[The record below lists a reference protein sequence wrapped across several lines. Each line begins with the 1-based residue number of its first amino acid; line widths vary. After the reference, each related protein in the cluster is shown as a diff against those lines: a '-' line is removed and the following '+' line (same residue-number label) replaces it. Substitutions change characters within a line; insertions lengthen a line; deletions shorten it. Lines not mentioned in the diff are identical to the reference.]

1 MKIQTWLTRVV
12 MIVVLGLSSNAQET
26 PIALD
31 SGPEAGLGTQKS
43 SLGTSLVVPN
53 RFAEQ
58 EDDGYSG
65 PLGTPM
71 RLQNVYAADQ
81 FPADPIRITELRFR
95 RDAGQ
100 PVVQQTVV
108 DLRVTL
114 STTGKLVDALDASF
128 EANLGPDATVVV
140 EGPIALSSL
149 SESLQTPGQP
159 NPFDIRIP
167 LANPFTYD
175 PTKGNLLI
183 EIRNRSGAGI
193 TWIDAA
199 NDPDDGASRAFSFDP
214 QATTATFVDTG
225 ADIVQVVF
233 AAIEPPALVVPNRFA
248 EQEDDGYSGPL
259 GTPMRLQNV
268 YAASQ
273 FPPDPIRITE
283 LRFRRDAGQQP
294 VPESMVDLKVTLS
307 TTGKSVDGLEANFD
321 SNFGADTIVVLDG
334 AIPISSLSESSATFG
349 APNSFDIR
357 VPLATPFSY
366 DPSKG
371 NLLIEIRNRSGAGIT
386 WIDAANDSDD
396 GASRAFS
403 FDAEATTATFVDTGA
418 DIVQLIAENQ
428 PQGFSLVPL
437 PSIGGTHTGAWADFD
452 ADGDLDLYI
461 AASGQPGILL
471 KNEGAIGLQA
481 VQAGDLSNSTATAVA
496 CVWADYD
503 NDGKIDLLL
512 VHRHAAPSLWRNQG
526 DGTFLQNHS
535 SGLVVGTGESYGA
548 AWADYDG
555 DGALDLFVIN
565 TWGANQLYR
574 NNHDGTFT
582 RILTGPIVTEPGAGV
597 GCAWGDYDNDGR
609 PDLFVANGNNEN
621 NRLYHNDGEG
631 NFTRV
636 TVGAIVND
644 RGESESAAWGDFDN
658 DGWLDLFVANRLGP
672 NFLYRNNGD
681 STFTRV
687 TEGPVAT
694 DVGESNG
701 CAWADFDND
710 GALDL
715 FVSNW
720 QGAPNFLYRNRGQG
734 QFERVTTGSIASDV
748 ASCVGVAWGDYDG
761 NGFPDLFVANLD
773 GPSLLYRNSGNRN
786 HWLGVKCIGLSS
798 NRNGIGAKVFV
809 RPTEGV
815 HPGQVR
821 QIASGTGWGSSGTE
835 AHFGLGPLG
844 GRSIVRV
851 EWPSGQIQEL
861 IDVVADQV
869 LSVVEPDLPLPRI
882 TRQPREASVRAG
894 EPARFDAEVEGPA
907 PLHFEWR
914 RNGVAVGVDSP
925 VLEIPT
931 TTLADAGSYVVRV
944 WNASGQVFSSTVL
957 LTVLPAPESPVITR
971 FPESQSIPVGGAATL
986 SVEATGGSLTY
997 EWFFNG
1003 SPIPD
1008 ATSAKLELTRV
1019 TPEQAGTYGVLV
1031 KNSAGSA
1038 SATAVLDVVGELPG
1052 GTIYFSNLFTAADID
1067 APVTDLD
1074 GVTRL
1079 TGDTYLAQL
1088 WAGLTAE
1095 SLAPAGAAVPFH
1107 TDARSGYWQ
1116 AGVRTLSGIAPGEV
1130 AFVQVKVWEA
1140 AKGPSFVASAAAGG
1154 RIGQSVVLQVVT
1166 GGDGTPPSLPANLVG
1181 LTPFKVVA
1189 ELTPPIVSITSP
1201 MTGITQDNR
1210 VTLAGSISDN
1220 VGVASARWQWNDQP
1234 ARDLHLMDDQFSV
1247 PGLELIR
1254 GRNLFRVTATDLS
1267 GNEAVAE
1274 VTVTWEPAR
1283 TLIVQDAEPVQE
1295 GQRARTRLAL
1305 ASDGSVAGITFL
1317 LRYDPELLRDPKL
1330 DWSHAVRGA
1339 VAQVNLET
1347 PGVLRATLSMP
1358 GGRIAPGSQVLATI
1372 DFRSRSVPERT
1383 VSNVTPE
1390 VLDAA
1395 DAQGNPLDAGTD
1407 TQAGTVVVLPR
1418 LIIGD
1423 NNGNDRL
1430 DIGDA
1435 TVVQRFLAQLDEI
1448 RPWDVAAN
1456 DLNASSALDSGD
1468 VIKVLR
1474 TVVRLD
1480 PQPTLPARSLT
1491 ISANRHSNTGVT
1503 EAALSESSPDAAP
1516 APSAGARLVV
1526 DKRVAAPGDAITVQV
1541 QLDGV
1546 SGAVAGARFTLN
1558 YPAHALRLVD
1568 SSSCRP
1574 GPMVPQDALVLWNV
1588 GTNSDTPDGTASGAF
1603 SSSTPWTLAN
1613 GVLAE
1618 FTFQVQTGAA
1628 NQSWPLELTGVEMTS
1643 DDGMEILTMMD
1654 QRTELNSAPA
1664 LARTVEMTSEG
1675 ARITLAVEPGA
1686 SYTLETSDDL
1696 RTWRAY
1702 QTIIATGDE
1711 WQFTDPEGLTVNA
1724 RFYRVRLNP

>member
-1 MKIQTWLTRVV
+1 YR
-12 MIVVLGLSSNAQET
+12 NAGGGDFT
-26 PIALD
+26 
-31 SGPEAGLGTQKS
+31 
-43 SLGTSLVVPN
+43 
-53 RFAEQ
+53 
-58 EDDGYSG
+58 
-65 PLGTPM
+65 
-71 RLQNVYAADQ
+71 
-81 FPADPIRITELRFR
+81 
-95 RDAGQ
+95 
-100 PVVQQTVV
+100 
-108 DLRVTL
+108 
-114 STTGKLVDALDASF
+114 DAS
-128 EANLGPDATVVV
+128 EAL
-140 EGPIALSSL
+140 
-149 SESLQTPGQP
+149 
-159 NPFDIRIP
+159 
-167 LANPFTYD
+167 
-175 PTKGNLLI
+175 
-183 EIRNRSGAGI
+183 
-193 TWIDAA
+193 
-199 NDPDDGASRAFSFDP
+199 
-214 QATTATFVDTG
+214 
-225 ADIVQVVF
+225 
-233 AAIEPPALVVPNRFA
+233 PPA
-248 EQEDDGYSGPL
+248 SG
-259 GTPMRLQNV
+259 
-268 YAASQ
+268 
-273 FPPDPIRITE
+273 
-283 LRFRRDAGQQP
+283 
-294 VPESMVDLKVTLS
+294 
-307 TTGKSVDGLEANFD
+307 
-321 SNFGADTIVVLDG
+321 
-334 AIPISSLSESSATFG
+334 
-349 APNSFDIR
+349 
-357 VPLATPFSY
+357 
-366 DPSKG
+366 
-371 NLLIEIRNRSGAGIT
+371 
-386 WIDAANDSDD
+386 
-396 GASRAFS
+396 
-403 FDAEATTATFVDTGA
+403 
-418 DIVQLIAENQ
+418 
-428 PQGFSLVPL
+428 
-437 PSIGGTHTGAWADFD
+437 DF
-452 ADGDLDLYI
+452 
-461 AASGQPGILL
+461 
-471 KNEGAIGLQA
+471 
-481 VQAGDLSNSTATAVA
+481 
-496 CVWADYD
+496 
-503 NDGKIDLLL
+503 
-512 VHRHAAPSLWRNQG
+512 H
-526 DGTFLQNHS
+526 
-535 SGLVVGTGESYGA
+535 
-548 AWADYDG
+548 
-555 DGALDLFVIN
+555 
-565 TWGANQLYR
+565 
-574 NNHDGTFT
+574 
-582 RILTGPIVTEPGAGV
+582 
-597 GCAWGDYDNDGR
+597 GCAWGDYN
-609 PDLFVANGNNEN
+609 
-621 NRLYHNDGEG
+621 
-631 NFTRV
+631 
-636 TVGAIVND
+636 
-644 RGESESAAWGDFDN
+644 N
-658 DGWLDLFVANRLGP
+658 DGWLDLFVANRNGKNNLLYRNQADGSFVLVAEGVVVADGGDSVGAAWADYDKDGFLDLFVTDLYGQNRLYHNEGGTSFTKITEGPMVNQTLNGVGCAWGDYNNDGYPDLFIANGGGNNNSLYRNNGNGGFTPVTEGAIVSDGGFSVGAAWADYDHDGDLDLFVANRQGP
-672 NFLYRNNGD
+672 NFLYGNQGDGTFTRILIEPFASATGESNGCGWADYDNDGHLDLFGANYGSQNSFLYRNNGD
-681 STFTRV
+681 GSFTPV
-687 TEGPVAT
+687 TTEGPV
-694 DVGESNG
+694 ESTTAAIG
-701 CAWADFDND
+701 IGWADF
-710 GALDL
+710 
-715 FVSNW
+715 
-720 QGAPNFLYRNRGQG
+720 
-734 QFERVTTGSIASDV
+734 
-748 ASCVGVAWGDYDG
+748 DG
-761 NGFPDLFVANLD
+761 NGFPDLAVANF
-773 GPSLLYRNSGNRN
+773 GGISSLYRNSGNQN
-786 HWLGVKCIGLSS
+786 HWLAVRIRPGGQPFFGTRIRIKTVENGVERWQLREI
-798 NRNGIGAKVFV
+798 
-809 RPTEGV
+809 T
-815 HPGQVR
+815 
-821 QIASGTGWGSSGTE
+821 SGDGWGGNDHT
-835 AHFGLGPLG
+835 ALFGLGSVATVAVVRIDWPNG
-844 GRSIVRV
+844 SI
-851 EWPSGQIQEL
+851 SEL
-861 IDVVADQV
+861 LNQA
-869 LSVVEPDLPLPRI
+869 
-882 TRQPREASVRAG
+882 TRQII
-894 EPARFDAEVEGPA
+894 EVSQTQP
-907 PLHFEWR
+907 P
-914 RNGVAVGVDSP
+914 N
-925 VLEIPT
+925 
-931 TTLADAGSYVVRV
+931 
-944 WNASGQVFSSTVL
+944 
-957 LTVLPAPESPVITR
+957 ITQ

-986 SVEATGGSLTY
+986 SVEAIGGDLTY

-1008 ATSAKLELTRV
+1008 ATSANLELTRV

-1052 GTIYFSNLFTAADID
+1052 GTVYFSNQFTAADID

-1079 TGDTYLAQL
+1079 TGDTHLAQL

-1140 AKGPSFVASAAAGG
+1140 AKGPSFVAAAAAGG

-1210 VTLAGSISDN
+1210 VTLAGTISDN

-1234 ARDLHLMDDQFSV
+1234 ARDLHLMDGQFSV

-1267 GNEAVAE
+1267 GNEAVAD

-1283 TLIVQDAEPVQE
+1283 TLIVQDADPVQE

-1603 SSSTPWTLAN
+1603 SSSTQWTLAN

-1618 FTFQVQTGAA
+1618 FTLQVQTGAA

-1696 RTWRAY
+1696 RNWRAY